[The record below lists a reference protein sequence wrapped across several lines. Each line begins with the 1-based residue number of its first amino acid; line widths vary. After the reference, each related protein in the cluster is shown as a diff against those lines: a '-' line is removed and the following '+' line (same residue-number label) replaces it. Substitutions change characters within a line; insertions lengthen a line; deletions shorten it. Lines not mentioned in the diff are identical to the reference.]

1 MVSGCGKQSA
11 ILLHR
16 RLSLVKRGGAAPELP
31 NCVPALVPKGKLAH
45 ERRRRRLCGVSRVGN
60 EEAATVMSLIAS
72 PHN

>member
-11 ILLHR
+11 ILLRR
-16 RLSLVKRGGAAPELP
+16 RLSLVKRGGAAPALP
-31 NCVPALVPKGKLAH
+31 ICVPALVPKGKFAH
-45 ERRRRRLCGVSRVGN
+45 ERRRRLCGVSRVGN